1 MNILG
6 ISGAFGHD
14 AAAALVV
21 DGVVVGACEEER
33 FTRQKRAIRQ
43 PAMHS
48 VQACLDMAGFS
59 MADLDCVAIG
69 WDPQLAPQDRRLQDS
84 LAQFIGSHRLA
95 MEPSLEIRHVA
106 HHVAH
111 AALGYFCSGFTDA
124 AVLVADG
131 QGEDVATTIFHASG
145 TALKECA
152 RFDIPDS
159 LGFFYAAVTRYLG
172 FSPGSAG
179 KTMGLAPMGVA
190 TYDFPEIEL
199 LDGGYRIAMPGI
211 DKPARMINWLRR
223 FEEVF
228 GPPTA
233 GEFRMDSSTGL
244 MRSTA
249 PLVPYLRNA
258 AASAQSVLERTLL
271 HLADLAR
278 ELTGSANLVLSGGVA
293 LNCSANGR
301 LRQGIGAGAG
311 DMFVSGAVHDG
322 GTALGAA
329 LAVAAENGEPIASE
343 RSRSLFTGP
352 GFDPGRAIAHARRL
366 GLVVDSA
373 PADLARAVSRR
384 LSRGQVGGWFRGRA
398 EYGPRA
404 LGGRSIIARS
414 DDREVSAR
422 VNAIKGREPWR
433 PLAPAMNSATA
444 AELGLATGGLDFM
457 VEARWLTESL
467 PSAPLAGILHV
478 DDSVRPLVV
487 HHQGHPFAELL
498 AAVQHDSGAGVVTN
512 TSFNQEYEPMVNS
525 PMDALRTFVSCDMDF
540 LVLEDALLGKR

>member
-1 MNILG
+1 MRILG

-69 WDPQLAPQDRRLQDS
+69 WDPELAPHDRRLQDS
-84 LAQFIGSHRLA
+84 LAQFLGSHRLV
-95 MEPSLEIRHVA
+95 MEPSLEIRRVP

-145 TALKECA
+145 TTLKERA
-152 RFDIPDS
+152 RFGIADS

-179 KTMGLAPMGVA
+179 KTMGLAPMGVVM
-190 TYDFPEIEL
+190 YDFPEIEL
-199 LDGGYRIAMPGI
+199 LDGGYRIAMSGI
-211 DKPARMINWLRR
+211 DKPARMLNWLRR

-233 GEFRMDSSTGL
+233 GGFRMDTSTGL
-244 MRSTA
+244 MRSAA
-249 PLVPYLRNA
+249 PLVPYLRDA
-258 AASAQSVLERTLL
+258 AASAQSVLERALL
-271 HLADLAR
+271 HLAGLAR
-278 ELTGSANLVLSGGVA
+278 ELTGSTNLVLSGGVA

-301 LRQGIGAGAG
+301 LRHDIGVG

-329 LAVAAENGEPIASE
+329 LAVAAQHGEPIESA

-352 GFDPGRAIAHARRL
+352 EFDPGPAISHARRL
-366 GLVVDSA
+366 GIVVDLA
-373 PADLARAVSRR
+373 AGDLASAVSRR
-384 LSRGQVGGWFRGRA
+384 LLQGQVGGWFRGRA

-404 LGGRSIIARS
+404 LGGRSIIARA
-414 DDREVSAR
+414 DVRDVNAR

-433 PLAPAMNSATA
+433 PLAPAMNSAAA
-444 AELGLATGGLDFM
+444 AEFGMATEGLDFM
-457 VEARWLTESL
+457 VEARWLPDSL
-467 PSAPLAGILHV
+467 PRAPLAGILHV

-487 HHQGHPFAELL
+487 NHEQHPFADLL
-498 AAVQHDSGAGVVTN
+498 AAVRQDTGAGVVTN

-525 PMDALRTFVSCDMDF
+525 PMDALRTFLSCELDF
-540 LVLEDALLGKR
+540 LVLEDTLLSKH

>member
-1 MNILG
+1 MRILG

-14 AAAALVV
+14 SAAALVV

-48 VQACLDMAGFS
+48 VQACLDMAGLS

-69 WDPQLAPQDRRLQDS
+69 WDPGLAPDDRRLQDS
-84 LAQFIGSHRLA
+84 LAQFLGSHLLVRQ
-95 MEPSLEIRHVA
+95 PSLEIRRVP

-131 QGEDVATTIFHASG
+131 QGEDVATTIFHAIG
-145 TALKECA
+145 MTLKERA
-152 RFDIPDS
+152 RFGIADS

-179 KTMGLAPMGVA
+179 KTMGLAPMGAV

-199 LDGGYRIAMPGI
+199 LDGGYRIAMPGA
-211 DKPARMINWLRR
+211 DKPARMINWLQRL
-223 FEEVF
+223 EEVF

-233 GEFRMDSSTGL
+233 GAFRMDNSTGL
-244 MRSTA
+244 MRPATLLA
-249 PLVPYLRNA
+249 PSLRNA
-258 AASAQSVLERTLL
+258 AASAQSVLERTLR
-271 HLADLAR
+271 HLASLSR
-278 ELTGSANLVLSGGVA
+278 ELTGSPNLVLSGGVA

-301 LRQGIGAGAG
+301 LRQDIGDG

-329 LAVAAENGEPIASE
+329 LAVAAEHGEPIAVI

-352 GFDPGRAIAHARRL
+352 AFDSGPAISHARRL
-366 GLVVDSA
+366 GIV
-373 PADLARAVSRR
+373 ADLTTGDVASAVSRR
-384 LSRGQVGGWFRGRA
+384 LSQGQVGGWFRGRA

-404 LGGRSIIARS
+404 LGGRSIIACA

-433 PLAPAMNSATA
+433 PLAPAMNSAAA
-444 AELGLATGGLDFM
+444 AEFGMATTGLDFM
-457 VEARWLTESL
+457 VEARWLPGSL
-467 PSAPLAGILHV
+467 SRGPLAGILHV
-478 DDSVRPLVV
+478 DDSVRPLLVD
-487 HHQGHPFAELL
+487 HERHPFADLL
-498 AAVQHDSGAGVVTN
+498 AAVQEDTGTGVLTN

-525 PMDALRTFVSCDMDF
+525 PMDALRTFVSCDLDF
-540 LVLEDALLGKR
+540 LVLEDTLLSKH